1 MKTSLFTAL
10 SAGARWWLPS
20 TSKCSSQHGGICK
33 DKREDVPHF
42 KNILFV
48 HEEQSCW
55 VGLQGSS
62 GLRTS
67 TAHSVFSSA
76 FTRPFE
82 GTLGYWAMELFW
94 FFYDS
99 ISVLARGLWRIFS
112 SPQLQRGCLRSVR
125 KTEPSLGVRL
135 NKTLKSTRLHF
146 SQGSLR
152 RLRPSRATE
161 PQSATCGGDLTWD
174 SLTAGAE
181 NERPQE
187 RCPFWDLQE
196 NVCVFD
202 LCFCLKC
209 HYLDFMDWQ
218 TWLWS

>member
-1 MKTSLFTAL
+1 MVEYARTNKRMGLTSRIFSLY
-10 SAGARWWLPS
+10 P
-20 TSKCSSQHGGICK
+20 
-33 DKREDVPHF
+33 
-42 KNILFV
+42 
-48 HEEQSCW
+48 EEQSCW

-67 TAHSVFSSA
+67 TAHSVSSSA
-76 FTRPFE
+76 FTQPFE
-82 GTLGYWAMELFW
+82 GTLGYSAMELSW
-94 FFYDS
+94 FFYNS

-135 NKTLKSTRLHF
+135 NKTLKSLRLHF
-146 SQGSLR
+146 SQESLR
-152 RLRPSRATE
+152 RLRPSRATG

-181 NERPQE
+181 NESPQE
-187 RCPFWDLQE
+187 RRPFCDLQ
-196 NVCVFD
+196 VGGCVSD
-202 LCFCLKC
+202 LCFYLKF

-218 TWLWS
+218 MWLWSLL